1 MAAKAVLCLKVS
13 SKCYWI
19 IGLLICINFWLIS
32 KLKLQQSTQNEH
44 QKKVTMGNDLGP
56 SQKLLI
62 KSEVAVI
69 EERSADEAPNANK
82 DDIENIFSSEIID
95 VQLGTFDDSRKY
107 KMFDNVIVGSKFVSS
122 SIEFDVTLATQSSLD
137 KLHWISHIIR

>member
-44 QKKVTMGNDLGP
+44 QKQVTMGNDLGP

-62 KSEVAVI
+62 KSEVAAI